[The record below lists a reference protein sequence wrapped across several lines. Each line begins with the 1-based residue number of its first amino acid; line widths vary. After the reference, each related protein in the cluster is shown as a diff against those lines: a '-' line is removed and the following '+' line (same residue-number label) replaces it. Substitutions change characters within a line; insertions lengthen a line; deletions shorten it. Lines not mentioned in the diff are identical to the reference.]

1 MKFEVGK
8 KLEPFCCDTICQ
20 DGVSAEDLTEGL
32 PTMFLFLRYY
42 GCRIC
47 QLDLRDLDL
56 GYEAVRRAGGRVVAV
71 LQSKREILEAAAE
84 EKPFPYTVICD
95 PDQKLYRQFE
105 ILPAADRDEL
115 KGGDAPKKSA
125 RAVEMGLVHGEYEG
139 NELQLPAAV
148 LVDGEMTVRYGGG
161 DCAVDKRMVK
171 KCELSFGKTAPRV
184 WEQTCGAVFSRQ
196 RGDSAF
202 A

>member
-1 MKFEVGK
+1 
-8 KLEPFCCDTICQ
+8 
-20 DGVSAEDLTEGL
+20 
-32 PTMFLFLRYY
+32 MFLFLRYY

-148 LVDGEMTVRYGGG
+148 LVDGEMTVRYAHYGTNAA
-161 DCAVDKRMVK
+161 DTPPVEEIVRLIKNCK
-171 KCELSFGKTAPRV
+171 KM
-184 WEQTCGAVFSRQ
+184 
-196 RGDSAF
+196 
-202 A
+202 

>member
-56 GYEAVRRAGGRVVAV
+56 GYEAVRRAGGRGVAV

-148 LVDGEMTVRYGGG
+148 LVDGEMTVRYAHYGTNAA
-161 DCAVDKRMVK
+161 DTPPVEEIVRLIK
-171 KCELSFGKTAPRV
+171 EL
-184 WEQTCGAVFSRQ
+184 
-196 RGDSAF
+196 
-202 A
+202 